1 VVYDHEVPALQ
12 DVVVAVANA
21 LDGAQVMEILHEE
34 TVALREAVLA
44 TVRYGI
50 AGQHEIVA
58 AEAAMNSAWKAYDRL
73 AERRVF
79 DL

>member
-1 VVYDHEVPALQ
+1 
-12 DVVVAVANA
+12 
-21 LDGAQVMEILHEE
+21 MEILHEE